1 MSAKLMGVGK
11 LDIFARDERKLIC
24 SADYLEVC
32 GPAFCKPRGKPKM
45 LRVDDCYYRYHFALL
60 FWVLYSKGTL
70 DFNLVEASSVWKG
83 CQQ

>member
-1 MSAKLMGVGK
+1 
-11 LDIFARDERKLIC
+11 
-24 SADYLEVC
+24 
-32 GPAFCKPRGKPKM
+32 M